1 MELRTVH
8 PLAINIIV
16 NTMINRT
23 GWAAFLILGICV
35 SGCVNAYGQYL
46 ELEATRIPVYERPFV
61 LKTDREVAVDTIR
74 HNLDMD
80 EEWYD
85 FTIME
90 SSALRFKIRY
100 RLSEDCML
108 WSRTAPEPVYKY
120 GWVDKKYM
128 RVRLSGIRSATD
140 DDCFDFRLY
149 SAPADAS
156 PEHVF
161 TFYIQDRERVDL
173 PVVDVGEDGWLKV
186 MFFCRG
192 KYYEGWTRDYCD
204 NFYSTCC

>member
-1 MELRTVH
+1 
-8 PLAINIIV
+8 
-16 NTMINRT
+16 MIDVNRT
-23 GWAAFLILGICV
+23 GLAAFLILVICV
-35 SGCVNAYGQYL
+35 SGCLNAYCQYL
-46 ELEATRIPVYERPFV
+46 ELEAPRIPVYERPFV
-61 LKTDREVAVDTIR
+61 LKTDREIAVDTIR
-74 HNLDMD
+74 QNFEMVD

-85 FTIME
+85 FTIQE

-108 WSRTAPEPVYKY
+108 WSRTASEPVYKY

-128 RVRLSGIRSATD
+128 RVRLGGIRSATD

-149 SAPADAS
+149 SAPADAR

-161 TFYIQDRERVDL
+161 TFYIEEMERVDL
-173 PVVDVGEDGWLKV
+173 PVIDVGEDGWLKI

-192 KYYEGWTRDYCD
+192 KYYEGWTRDYCN
-204 NFYSTCC
+204 NFYSTCN